1 MNHKQL
7 RTKLAMI
14 KEKGEMLICHM
25 LDSNTD
31 MVEQLKELRGKNT
44 SKTIRMCI
52 DIVIAELTYVKYS
65 RVLDS
70 IDENTKGEIDE
81 NFSNW

>member
-14 KEKGEMLICHM
+14 KEKSEMLICSM
-25 LDSNTD
+25 LDNEED
-31 MVEQLKELRGKNT
+31 QIEQLKKLRDKNT
-44 SKTIRMCI
+44 SKTIRLCI
-52 DIVIAELTYVKYS
+52 DIVLAELTYIKYS

-70 IDENTKGEIDE
+70 IDENTKGEINE
-81 NFSNW
+81 NLGDW